1 MTATGA
7 PPAPRRAGAFSSLRS
22 RNYRLYA
29 SGQLVSLVGLWME
42 RVAQD
47 WLVLQLSGGDPIALG
62 VATALQFGPVLALSM
77 WAGVL
82 ADRLDKRLLLIGLQS
97 GMAVLALVLGLV
109 DLSGIAQLWHVYLLC
124 LAGGVLSAVEAPVR
138 QSFAVEM
145 VGRDQ
150 VANAVALNSMTFNAA
165 RMIGPAV
172 AGGLIVAVGTG
183 WIFLI
188 RAASFAGVLA
198 GLALMRAAELHRGA
212 PVAKAKGQLAEG
224 LRYLRGRPD
233 LVAVMLVV
241 FLVGVFGLNFHVSLA
256 LLASDTFD
264 GDADAY
270 GLLTT
275 TMAVGTLA
283 GAAMA
288 ARRSAP
294 GPRLL
299 VGGAAAFGVL
309 ELLSGLMPTMLTA
322 ALALIP
328 VGAAMM
334 TFTTTANST
343 VQLAVAPEMRGRVMG
358 VYMTVFMGSAPLSG
372 LLTGWVADRFDAR
385 APLVLGGA
393 VSVLAAL
400 LGALVLARANRMGD
414 TSSQSSEVRLT

>member
-7 PPAPRRAGAFSSLRS
+7 PRTPRVGAFSSLRS

-109 DLSGIAQLWHVYLLC
+109 DLSGVAQLWHVCLLC

-145 VGRDQ
+145 VGREQ

-165 RMIGPAV
+165 RMIGPAA
-172 AGGLIVAVGTG
+172 AGGLIAVVGTG

-188 RAASFAGVLA
+188 RAARFAGVLA

-212 PVAKAKGQLAEG
+212 PVAKAGG
-224 LRYLRGRPD
+224 SSPRGC
-233 LVAVMLVV
+233 ATC
-241 FLVGVFGLNFHVSLA
+241 A
-256 LLASDTFD
+256 
-264 GDADAY
+264 
-270 GLLTT
+270 
-275 TMAVGTLA
+275 A
-283 GAAMA
+283 G
-288 ARRSAP
+288 RTWSR
-294 GPRLL
+294 
-299 VGGAAAFGVL
+299 
-309 ELLSGLMPTMLTA
+309 
-322 ALALIP
+322 
-328 VGAAMM
+328 
-334 TFTTTANST
+334 
-343 VQLAVAPEMRGRVMG
+343 
-358 VYMTVFMGSAPLSG
+358 
-372 LLTGWVADRFDAR
+372 
-385 APLVLGGA
+385 
-393 VSVLAAL
+393 
-400 LGALVLARANRMGD
+400 
-414 TSSQSSEVRLT
+414 

>member
-1 MTATGA
+1 
-7 PPAPRRAGAFSSLRS
+7 
-22 RNYRLYA
+22 
-29 SGQLVSLVGLWME
+29 
-42 RVAQD
+42 
-47 WLVLQLSGGDPIALG
+47 
-62 VATALQFGPVLALSM
+62 
-77 WAGVL
+77 
-82 ADRLDKRLLLIGLQS
+82 
-97 GMAVLALVLGLV
+97 GLV
-109 DLSGIAQLWHVYLLC
+109 DLSGVAQLWHVYSLC

-145 VGRDQ
+145 VGREQ

-165 RMIGPAV
+165 RMIGPAA
-172 AGGLIVAVGTG
+172 AGGLIVVVGTG

-212 PVAKAKGQLAEG
+212 PVAKAGGQLAEG

-309 ELLSGLMPTMLTA
+309 ELLSGLMPTVLTA

-343 VQLAVAPEMRGRVMG
+343 VQLAVAPGMRGRVMG

-393 VSVLAAL
+393 VSVLAAG